1 MSKHISNLLILLV
14 LTISACTK
22 QPEYF
27 LTQGE
32 IFHTTT
38 HIKYQY
44 DRDLRNEIFA
54 RLDCFDLSL
63 NPFNPRSIL
72 YQVNNNQEVEVDD
85 WFIAVFRKAQEIAT
99 LTGGAYD
106 VTCAPLV
113 NLWGFG
119 FEKQDTIST
128 ETIDSLLQFVGYQK
142 IWLENRKVKKSDPRV
157 KLDFSSIAK
166 GYAVDVTAELLES
179 YGIKNYMVEI
189 GGEVRAKGKN
199 PEGEIWKIAITKPI
213 EDSTGM
219 INEQQQVVEL
229 EDYAIATSG
238 NYRNFYIKD
247 SKKYAH
253 TIDLQTGYPVETNVL
268 SASVFA
274 PDCMTADAWAT
285 ACMALGVEKF
295 CALAAKIPKLE
306 YYLLYVD
313 DCGNWQEKQFIIRCN
328 HYLQSGGFGIRSEMH
343 KPI

>member
-1 MSKHISNLLILLV
+1 MSKHISKTWILIAL
-14 LTISACTK
+14 IASACTK
-22 QPEYF
+22 QSGYI

-32 IFHTTT
+32 IFHTSA

-44 DRDLRNEIFA
+44 HKDLGTEIFA
-54 RLDCFDLSL
+54 RLDSFDLSL

-72 YQVNNNQEVEVDD
+72 YQVNNNQDVEVDD
-85 WFIAVFRKAQEIAT
+85 RFIAVFQKSQEIAA

-119 FEKQDTIST
+119 FEKPAEIST
-128 ETIDSLLQFVGYQK
+128 GTIDSLMQFVGYQK
-142 IWLENRKVKKSDPRV
+142 VWLENRKVKKSDPRV

-179 YGIKNYMVEI
+179 YGITNYMVEI

-199 PEGEIWKIAITKPI
+199 PEGETWKIAIAKPV
-213 EDSTGM
+213 EDSSGR

-229 EDYAIATSG
+229 KDYALATSG

-247 SKKYAH
+247 GKKYAH
-253 TIDLQTGYPVETNVL
+253 TINLKTGYPVETNLL
-268 SASVFA
+268 SASIFA

-295 CALAAKIPKLE
+295 CALAAKIPELK

-313 DCGNWQEKQFIIRCN
+313 DRGDWQEKSNKLINILV
-328 HYLQSGGFGIRSEMH
+328 Y
-343 KPI
+343 